1 MKGYYKRPDKTADVL
16 SPDGW
21 LNTGDLGMMTWK
33 GEIRILGRTKE
44 TIVLLGGE
52 NVEPV
57 PIEDTILES
66 DYIDQVMV
74 VGQDQKFLAA
84 LVVANQDALEKYAAE
99 QEIGYVSKDDLL
111 DNSQIIELVSDEIQ
125 SRVCAKRGFREFE
138 RVFRFKLLPNHF
150 EAGVELSA
158 KQSVKRHV
166 VDQMYKKEIAALFGK

>member
-1 MKGYYKRPDKTADVL
+1 MVTF
-16 SPDGW
+16 
-21 LNTGDLGMMTWK
+21 K

-66 DYIDQVMV
+66 EYIDQVMV

-84 LVVANQDALEKYAAE
+84 LVVANQDALEKYAVA
-99 QEIGYVSKDDLL
+99 QEITYLAKEELL
-111 DNSQIIELVSDEIQ
+111 EEAQIIELISDEIQ
-125 SRVCAKRGFREFE
+125 SRVCAKKGFREFE
-138 RVFRFKLLPNHF
+138 RVFRFKLLPKHF
-150 EAGVELSA
+150 ELGVELSA

-166 VDQMYKKEIAALFGK
+166 VDEMYAKEISGLFGK